1 LPYFPLIGALLG
13 LLVCAPWAAGLF
25 AGQPWI
31 QAWISVVL
39 LAWLTRFLHLDAVCD
54 LCDAA
59 GPAASG
65 ERFWEIVKD
74 SRAGAFGAAGI
85 ALVLAGQIVLL
96 EPLLARRAYGAVIHA
111 LALGR
116 LAPLAFMA
124 VAKAPFRSGLGQI
137 FAEAFS
143 PGRLVSAAALTL
155 VLGLAGVSPVGL
167 AIGWVLAGISF
178 FPLLRLSRRA
188 KAINGD
194 FLGASIVLGELA
206 GLLGAAAAG

>member
-1 LPYFPLIGALLG
+1 
-13 LLVCAPWAAGLF
+13 
-25 AGQPWI
+25 
-31 QAWISVVL
+31 
-39 LAWLTRFLHLDAVCD
+39 
-54 LCDAA
+54 
-59 GPAASG
+59 
-65 ERFWEIVKD
+65 
-74 SRAGAFGAAGI
+74 
-85 ALVLAGQIVLL
+85 
-96 EPLLARRAYGAVIHA
+96 
-111 LALGR
+111 
-116 LAPLAFMA
+116 MA